1 MATQA
6 RIVINGKND
15 ISGAVKSTSKD
26 LSSFKDSV
34 SKPGSSIKS
43 SLVVVGATAC
53 KGVLIEDF
61 KTSEC
66 RTAHTSNWR
75 WHSRTRH
82 MIQ

>member
-6 RIVINGKND
+6 QIVINGKND
-15 ISGAVKSTSKD
+15 ISGAVKKSTSKD

-53 KGVLIEDF
+53 KSVLIEDF

-75 WHSRTRH
+75 WHSRTRY
-82 MIQ
+82 MM